1 MMWGSTTTRSEKELW
16 EHLTSR
22 LRPIFQRRQVLRAVV
37 FGSLAQ
43 GDASRRSDLD
53 LIIIQNTRK
62 HFLDRYEG
70 LLREI
75 TQAVPGRDIDLLVY
89 TPQEL
94 EQIAHRPFIARA
106 LREGRIIYESSQ
118 ESPSS

>member
-1 MMWGSTTTRSEKELW
+1 MAQESTTTRSEKELW

-22 LRPIFQRRQVLRAVV
+22 LCPIFRQRRVLRAVV
-37 FGSLAQ
+37 FGSLAR
-43 GDASRRSDLD
+43 GDASRCSDLD
-53 LIIIQNTRK
+53 LIVVQNTRK
-62 HFLDRYEG
+62 RFLDRYEG

-75 TQAVPGRDIDLLVY
+75 TQAVPGRDIDLLIY

-94 EQIAHRPFIARA
+94 EQIAHRPFIAWA